1 MSNHTIDLDPDVV
14 ATRFVDVYTLLIIA
28 WILASWV
35 RLPYS
40 VWINRIRTFLDDTV
54 SPFVGASS
62 AASCRGSGRSI
73 SRRMVAIIALQVAE
87 RIVQSVLDGFRP
99 GG

>member
-1 MSNHTIDLDPDVV
+1 MSNHTIDLIQTWLR
-14 ATRFVDVYTLLIIA
+14 AFVDVYTLLIIA

-54 SPFVGASS
+54 SPFVALF
-62 AASCRGSGRSI
+62 
-73 SRRMVAIIALQVAE
+73 RRVLPRFGPLDLSPMVAIIALQVAE
-87 RIVQSVLDGFRP
+87 RILQSVLDGLRP

>member
-1 MSNHTIDLDPDVV
+1 MSNHTIDLIQTWLR
-14 ATRFVDVYTLLIIA
+14 AFVDVYTLLIIA

-54 SPFVGASS
+54 SPFVALF
-62 AASCRGSGRSI
+62 
-73 SRRMVAIIALQVAE
+73 RRVLPRFGPLDLSPMVAIIALQIAE
-87 RIVQSVLDGFRP
+87 RILQSVLDGLRP

>member
-1 MSNHTIDLDPDVV
+1 MSNHTIDLIQTWLR
-14 ATRFVDVYTLLIIA
+14 AFVDVYTLLIIA

-54 SPFVGASS
+54 SPFVALF
-62 AASCRGSGRSI
+62 
-73 SRRMVAIIALQVAE
+73 RRILPRFGPLDLSPMVAIIALQIAE
-87 RIVQSVLDGFRP
+87 RILQSVLDGFRP

>member
-1 MSNHTIDLDPDVV
+1 MSNGTIDTLSS
-14 ATRFVDVYTLLIIA
+14 FVSTFAFVYAAIIIA
-28 WILASWV
+28 WILSSWV

-54 SPFVGASS
+54 SPFVALF
-62 AASCRGSGRSI
+62 
-73 SRRMVAIIALQVAE
+73 RRVLPRFGPLDLSPMVAIIALQIAE
-87 RIVQSVLDGFRP
+87 RILQSVLDGLRP

>member
-1 MSNHTIDLDPDVV
+1 MSDHTVDLIQTWLR
-14 ATRFVDVYTLLIIA
+14 AFVDVYTLLIIA

-54 SPFVGASS
+54 SPFVAVF
-62 AASCRGSGRSI
+62 
-73 SRRMVAIIALQVAE
+73 RRFLPRFGPLDLSPMVAIIALQVAE
-87 RIVQSVLDGFRP
+87 RILQSVLDGFRP

>member
-1 MSNHTIDLDPDVV
+1 MSNHTIDLIQTWLR
-14 ATRFVDVYTLLIIA
+14 AFVDVYTLLIIA

-40 VWINRIRTFLDDTV
+40 VWIGRIRTFLDDTV
-54 SPFVGASS
+54 SPFVALF
-62 AASCRGSGRSI
+62 
-73 SRRMVAIIALQVAE
+73 RRVLPRFGPLDLSPMVAIIALQVAE
-87 RIVQSVLDGFRP
+87 RILQSVLDGLRP

>member
-1 MSNHTIDLDPDVV
+1 MSNHTIDLIQTWLR
-14 ATRFVDVYTLLIIA
+14 AFVDVYTLLIIA

-54 SPFVGASS
+54 SPFVALF
-62 AASCRGSGRSI
+62 
-73 SRRMVAIIALQVAE
+73 RRVLPRFGPLDLSPMVAIIALQIAE
-87 RIVQSVLDGFRP
+87 RILQSVLDGFRP

>member
-1 MSNHTIDLDPDVV
+1 MSNHTIDLIQTWLR
-14 ATRFVDVYTLLIIA
+14 AFVDVYTLLIIA

-54 SPFVGASS
+54 SPFVALF
-62 AASCRGSGRSI
+62 
-73 SRRMVAIIALQVAE
+73 RRVLPRFGPLDLSPMIAIIALQIAE
-87 RIVQSVLDGFRP
+87 RILQSVLDGFRP